1 MIKIRKT
8 EKIMKKNERNQEIM
22 IKFQGKLLIMILL
35 SIFKQ
40 YLAFMRA

>member
-1 MIKIRKT
+1 
-8 EKIMKKNERNQEIM
+8 MKKNERNREIM